1 MGTDPRTGCALLRPW
16 PQRRA
21 PTQGPDA
28 RCLRAAAGSCVAMGT
43 DPRTG
48 RARCLGATAPASARL
63 QRTGAD
69 PRTGSPPTDGVSSA
83 SHFLWL

>member
-28 RCLRAAAGSCVAMGT
+28 RCLRAAAAQRAPTQEPDACCY
-43 DPRTG
+43 DRG
-48 RARCLGATAPASARL
+48 RS
-63 QRTGAD
+63 
-69 PRTGSPPTDGVSSA
+69 DGHRPKDRMRA
-83 SHFLWL
+83 A